1 MTKTTAET
9 MPATTPTAATLY
21 TITAGGFTATADAFA
36 RDPAT
41 EGLWFLSLVGAQTA
55 LKAIWAALLKQ
66 PPDVA
71 HLIRGAEGTALA
83 GGLSALCHSR
93 AHTVGTWTTKLT
105 RLPVCGGWHALVYT
119 TLAEYATEREQFLL
133 LAPHAARGTRTAS
146 PLPGPAQSPAAAPLL
161 GRLALAARPGPGRD
175 HAAAN
180 RRPRRLRLPAPC
192 RRPQSRPRPR
202 RRRRHA
208 HPPLEAGAGSCP
220 PSSDDTT
227 NKEKGDTPCV

>member
-1 MTKTTAET
+1 MTSTHPIPPTTLD
-9 MPATTPTAATLY
+9 PATLY

-71 HLIRGAEGTALA
+71 HLIPGAEGTALA
-83 GGLSALCHSR
+83 GSFQRCVIP

-133 LAPHAARGTRTAS
+133 LAPHEADAPQLHHRFLDRRSSLPLHHSWASWLWQRGLAQEEIVPLQTAGLVAYDCR
-146 PLPGPAQSPAAAPLL
+146 PNAAALQADL
-161 GRLALAARPGPGRD
+161 THAVAAGT
-175 HAAAN
+175 
-180 RRPRRLRLPAPC
+180 LTLPP
-192 RRPQSRPRPR
+192 
-202 RRRRHA
+202 
-208 HPPLEAGAGSCP
+208 EAGAGSCP
-220 PSSDDTT
+220 SRSDATT
-227 NKEKGDTPCV
+227 NAEKGDSPCV